1 MARGARQ
8 LEPRSVNSVDP
19 QPSFDSRLS
28 SADLRDAWRL
38 LDGGERAEGFRLLD
52 PTEGEEFFIE
62 LTSIDQLALLSTLSP
77 AEKRFWLRTLAPDD
91 VADLLQAAD
100 AEQREPW
107 LALLEESSRREVRTL
122 LAYAEDDAGGL
133 MSTRFARVR
142 PEMSVDEAI
151 LYLRKQAD
159 ARLETIYYGYVLD
172 QEQRLLGVVS
182 LRQLFQAKGNA
193 LVRDVMHK
201 DLVQVPEEMD
211 QEAVGRLFAQHDLV
225 ALPVVDG
232 AGRMKG
238 IVTVDD
244 IVDVVQEEATEDIQ
258 KIGGSEALDAPYLEV
273 GALGMFKKRAGWLV
287 VLFCGEMLTVSALG
301 PFEEHMQRVSI
312 LPLLMP
318 LIISAGGN
326 AGSQASTL
334 VIRAMALGEARLADW
349 WRVLRREVV
358 AGSLLGIAL
367 GTMGVA
373 RILIGNWIFPGDYE
387 DAIRPWDVAITV
399 GISVLSVVLWGAI
412 TGSMLPMLLRRLGFD
427 PASASAP
434 LVATLVDVTGLLIY
448 FGTATALIFA
458 NLPPA

>member
-1 MARGARQ
+1 MSE
-8 LEPRSVNSVDP
+8 LD
-19 QPSFDSRLS
+19 QPAVFDARLS
-28 SADLRDAWRL
+28 AADLRDAWRV
-38 LDGGERAEGFRLLD
+38 LDSLERAEGFRLLD

-62 LTSIDQLALLSTLSP
+62 LATIDQVALLSSLSP
-77 AEKRFWLRTLAPDD
+77 AEQRFWLRALAPDD
-91 VADLLQAAD
+91 TADVLQEATP
-100 AEQREPW
+100 EQRTEM
-107 LALLEESSRREVRTL
+107 LAMLDEASRREVRTL

-151 LYLRKQAD
+151 LYLRKQAN

-193 LVRDVMHK
+193 LVKDMMHS

-211 QEAVGRLFAQHDLV
+211 QEAVGRMFAQHDLV
-225 ALPVVDG
+225 ALPVID
-232 AGRMKG
+232 ASGRMKG

-273 GALGMFKKRAGWLV
+273 TALGMFKKRAGWLV
-287 VLFCGEMLTVSALG
+287 LLFAGEMLTVTALG
-301 PFEEHMQRVSI
+301 PFENRMKQVGM

-318 LIISAGGN
+318 LIISSGGN

-334 VIRAMALGEARLADW
+334 VIRAMALGEARLSDW
-349 WRVLRREVV
+349 WRVLHREVLT
-358 AGSLLGIAL
+358 ASMMGLAL
-367 GTMGVA
+367 GLLGVA
-373 RILIGNWIFPGDYE
+373 RILVANRIFPHSYE
-387 DAIRPWDVAITV
+387 AGINPWDVAVTV
-399 GISVLSVVLWGAI
+399 GVSVLCVVMWGAI
-412 TGSMLPMLLRRLGFD
+412 TGSMLPMILRRLGFD

-448 FGTATALIFA
+448 FGTATALIF
-458 NLPPA
+458 